1 MIGDKTPQRGSSASA
16 APFRFGAT
24 QPLTTCISQ
33 HKKMKIPESPSNIAF
48 HRIDADNQR
57 FYLTSRD
64 FRSHLVEAKGLLKR
78 VDDAHTQVSGEVFGT
93 VRSTLL
99 TALLAAIVPIFF
111 IAILLSPWALIA
123 VLVLGV
129 AAALYWLSLNEQVEA
144 DKAELIGLFGNAL
157 SAVDKPAVG

>member
-16 APFRFGAT
+16 APFEFWAAL
-24 QPLTTCISQ
+24 PLATCISQ
-33 HKKMKIPESPSNIAF
+33 LKKMTITESPSNIAF
-48 HRIDADNQR
+48 LRIDADNQR
-57 FYLTSRD
+57 FYLTSRA

-111 IAILLSPWALIA
+111 IAILISLWALIA

>member
-16 APFRFGAT
+16 APFEFGAAL
-24 QPLTTCISQ
+24 PLATCISQ
-33 HKKMKIPESPSNIAF
+33 LKKMKITELLSNLAF
-48 HRIDADNQR
+48 LRIDADNQR
-57 FYLTSRD
+57 FYLTSCA
-64 FRSHLVEAKGLLKR
+64 FRSHLVEAKGLLKG

-99 TALLAAIVPIFF
+99 SALLAAIVPIFF